1 MGNIS
6 NQSFLAS
13 VLANMDLYLY
23 LYLPSV
29 LLRYLDLDCT
39 CHQFCRGTCTWI
51 VLAINFAA
59 VLGLVLVL
67 AISFF
72 AVLVLV
78 LVLAIKFPRD
88 WILVLVL
95 AIAYLYPTL
104 SATLY
109 NIYWPLYDSSS
120 LVLYT
125 TYVALTLSIY
135 GQSKVSESRC

>member
-13 VLANMDLYLY
+13 VLANMDLDLNLY
-23 LYLPSV
+23 SDLYLPSV

-78 LVLAIKFPRD
+78 LLLHSD
-88 WILVLVL
+88 
-95 AIAYLYPTL
+95 
-104 SATLY
+104 
-109 NIYWPLYDSSS
+109 
-120 LVLYT
+120 
-125 TYVALTLSIY
+125 
-135 GQSKVSESRC
+135 SKVFFI